1 MCLNDGPFR
10 LITPTE
16 EINLDDISSI
26 LIGNGEVKLVD
37 QFGKINTVTGTIS
50 EIDLMNQRI
59 VLE

>member
-37 QFGKINTVTGTIS
+37 QFGKINTVNGTIS
-50 EIDLMNQRI
+50 EVDLMNQRI